1 MRYLRETLIKKP
13 LQQISL
19 GQCIVNVTRPRSSIP
34 PIPFG
39 LGVESVLRYKQSVT
53 ENEDITDYLKANL
66 AGSFTY

>member
-1 MRYLRETLIKKP
+1 MLLETLIKKP
-13 LQQISL
+13 LQLISL
-19 GQCIVNVTRPRSSIP
+19 GQCIVNVTRPRYSIP

-39 LGVESVLRYKQSVT
+39 LGVEGVLRYKQSVT